1 MPLLSLH
8 AALPLRFPRLASQA
22 STFLKGCLICAQ
34 AHPVDEIGFL
44 APERNGSGSYWRAF
58 FMDHQV
64 SCTGRYLRTCT
75 TDLRP
80 RHDPLETLQDKKF
93 QNALGVGN
101 ADLVKG
107 FV

>member
-1 MPLLSLH
+1 MPLLSLY
-8 AALPLRFPRLASQA
+8 AESPLRFPRLASQA
-22 STFLKGCLICAQ
+22 SAFLKGCLICEQ
-34 AHPVDEIGFL
+34 AHPIDVIRFL
-44 APERNGSGSYWRAF
+44 TPERNGSSSYGRAF

-64 SCTGRYLRTCT
+64 SCAGRYLRTCT

-93 QNALGVGN
+93 QNTLGVGS
-101 ADLVKG
+101 ADFVKG